1 MVCVCEILNYQL
13 YDIQKYMG
21 CSKFLSRLYFR
32 KDKKMYIACYEELA
46 KKLPGPPTSLILGD
60 AYMNIQEVSSTPAH

>member
-1 MVCVCEILNYQL
+1 
-13 YDIQKYMG
+13 
-21 CSKFLSRLYFR
+21 
-32 KDKKMYIACYEELA
+32 MYIACYEELA

>member
-1 MVCVCEILNYQL
+1 
-13 YDIQKYMG
+13 MG
-21 CSKFLSRLYFR
+21 CSSKLLSLLYFR

-60 AYMNIQEVSSTPAH
+60 AYMNIQEVSSIQHPHTLHKLHIELH